1 MKGIDSARVEAAI
14 RAAEARTSGELRV
27 AVARFFLG
35 HDVRRA
41 AEKTFHRLGIHRT
54 KRRNGVL
61 IFVAPLG
68 RRCAVIADEG
78 AHGAVDPTFWGD
90 VVDRLLDRFRAGD
103 LTGGPRGR
111 HPGDCGAPVRPV
123 PVRARRRQR
132 AAGHRRPLR
141 LPIEQP

>member
-35 HDVRRA
+35 RDVRRA
-41 AEKTFHRLGIHRT
+41 AERTFERLAIHRT
-54 KRRNGVL
+54 KRHNGVL

-68 RRCAVIADEG
+68 RRCAVVADEG
-78 AHGAVDPTFWGD
+78 AHAVVDATFWSG

-103 LTGGPRGR
+103 LTGGLEAGIREIADRLSGPFPFE
-111 HPGDCGAPVRPV
+111 PGDVNELPDTV
-123 PVRARRRQR
+123 AR
-132 AAGHRRPLR
+132 
-141 LPIEQP
+141 

>member
-41 AEKTFHRLGIHRT
+41 AEKTFDRLGIHQT

-78 AHGAVDPTFWGD
+78 AHGVVDPAFWGA

-103 LTGGPRGR
+103 LTGGLETGIQEIAERLSGPFPRE
-111 HPGDCGAPVRPV
+111 PGDVNELPDTV
-123 PVRARRRQR
+123 AR
-132 AAGHRRPLR
+132 
-141 LPIEQP
+141 